1 MELIV
6 KFRGEEI
13 QGTLQPSTGSCDAG
27 YQEMLPKAMR
37 MDEDSRGDCTV
48 VEMGT
53 GLGPKPKCFYCS
65 MVE

>member
-13 QGTLQPSTGSCDAG
+13 QGTLQPSASSCDVG
-27 YQEMLPKAMR
+27 YHEALPKAMR
-37 MDEDSRGDCTV
+37 MDEASRGDCRV
-48 VEMGT
+48 VGMGT

-65 MVE
+65 W